1 MDTKIRN
8 IIVAILV
15 VVGCV
20 CLYFEVIVFAC
31 FFFIAALLFRF
42 AKKRDGHK
50 DDDDYY
56 DDFTQNPW
64 RWNNDHFNN
73 NNFL

>member
-42 AKKRDGHK
+42 AKKRNDRK
-50 DDDDYY
+50 DY

-64 RWNNDHFNN
+64 RWNNDNFNN
-73 NNFL
+73 NNSSSEN